1 VRGCS
6 STIQQVHFEQFFVSR
21 SPNHL
26 QATPVEKPSTSLSA
40 SPTHRSALTS
50 LGLSPPRLESIRSRQ
65 QLPLQAIYRF
75 VVHGFS
81 SYVSI
86 TRRDSQRSS
95 SVRFPRVPSRTSVR
109 RTRTQAA
116 SIPIKGGLFSFP
128 SVRTDPLVLELFQ
141 FPRGGLP
148 GSPSIPRLFVILGLP
163 RATWGQ
169 HTSSG
174 GLSGLFLDAQRPAQ
188 VTLGMDTQHQH
199 PSLSRTF
206 PSPISR
212 LPFAFP
218 SALFDHQDFVHTTT
232 MWLGITTVRRQPAT
246 ASSCL
251 ALRRCLRIRTTHTP
265 CPPSI
270 EHSEL
275 AG

>member
-1 VRGCS
+1 LS
-6 STIQQVHFEQFFVSR
+6 SSSSR
-21 SPNHL
+21 DRL
-26 QATPVEKPSTSLSA
+26 TTSELH
-40 SPTHRSALTS
+40 PPR
-50 LGLSPPRLESIRSRQ
+50 SPPRLFPRLLHRSAQFTSLHERSPRPPIGVHPQQTAASTSGYLPIRRPRFQ
-65 QLPLQAIYRF
+65 QLRIDHASRF
-75 VVHGFS
+75 SEKLLRPFS
-81 SYVSI
+81 SRTI
-86 TRRDSQRSS
+86 
-95 SVRFPRVPSRTSVR
+95 SRTSVR

-141 FPRGGLP
+141 FPRGLP
-148 GSPSIPRLFVILGLP
+148 GSPSIPRLFVI
-163 RATWGQ
+163 RFATRDRQ

-174 GLSGLFLDAQRPAQ
+174 GLSGLFLDAQRPTSHVGDGHAASAP
-188 VTLGMDTQHQH
+188 VAFSHVPFTDLS
-199 PSLSRTF
+199 PSVRFSFGPLRLSGFRA
-206 PSPISR
+206 R
-212 LPFAFP
+212 
-218 SALFDHQDFVHTTT
+218 HT